1 MNKKKIAILSCVII
15 LVCLGVFISL
25 GYDNESPYE
34 IPSVEDTFFS
44 YDDCLIEVK
53 GEVVRPGIYLVDENY
68 CINDCIILA
77 GGITKDGTTESLKLA
92 SKVSDGL
99 TIVIPKKTTSS
110 TDNTSKISLN
120 SSSVTELTSI
130 PGIGTAIANNIVKYR
145 QEHGDFTNLE
155 ELLNVQRISE
165 NLFNKIKEYLTL

>member
-1 MNKKKIAILSCVII
+1 MNKKKLAVISFVVI

-25 GYDNESPYE
+25 GYDDESPYE

-44 YDDCLIEVK
+44 YDECLIEVK
-53 GEVVRPGIYLVDENY
+53 GEVARPGIYLVDENY

-77 GGITKDGTTESLKLA
+77 GGITKDGSTENIKLA

-99 TIVIPKKTTSS
+99 TIVIPKKSGFSS
-110 TDNTSKISLN
+110 DNTGKLSIN
-120 SSSVTELTSI
+120 SSSAVDLTSI
-130 PGIGTAIANNIVKYR
+130 PGIGTVIANNIVKYR
-145 QEHGDFTNLE
+145 QEHGNFTNLE